1 MARLL
6 GVQKT
11 GEKGNKHI
19 LQAVFLGFPTSED
32 LRKAQIRAGFH
43 PAEHGEP
50 GKNNITPRGDKYEA
64 TFECRK

>member
-6 GVQKT
+6 GVQKA
-11 GEKGNKHI
+11 GERRRNLVLHA
-19 LQAVFLGFPTSED
+19 LFLGFPTSED
-32 LRKAQIRAGFH
+32 LRKAQIRAGYH

-50 GKNNITPRGDKYEA
+50 GKNNITPFGVRYEA